1 MYRKQEIKRA
11 IIEWTVG
18 ILVLVS
24 GISVLGV
31 AFYFIGK
38 KQGKW

>member
-1 MYRKQEIKRA
+1 MYRKAEIKQK

-24 GISVLGV
+24 GVGLLGV
-31 AFYFIGK
+31 AFYFLGK
-38 KQGKW
+38 KQNKW